1 MPTPRRLNFNNV
13 QVSPNR
19 RERSTILATLLEEG
33 LRLET
38 LNLNRYSPRNR
49 SLANGFVRN
58 VINAHQGDREALY
71 RALGN
76 LQRVKRV
83 GGGNISPSRRSPSH
97 RAATAIQSVWRGIK
111 GRRAAN
117 WRLRQV
123 NPRYAPVYMM
133 NANGTVKV
141 ALPVIPKRK

>member
-1 MPTPRRLNFNNV
+1 MPTPRRLNFNAV
-13 QVSPNR
+13 ALSPNR
-19 RERSTILATLLEEG
+19 QERGMIFSSLVTEA
-33 LRLET
+33 LRLQD

-49 SLANGFVRN
+49 SLATGFITA
-58 VINAHQGDREALY
+58 VINANRGNQNAMYSALH
-71 RALGN
+71 N
-76 LQRVKRV
+76 LPRVSKI
-83 GGGNISPSRRSPSH
+83 GASASPRRNA
-97 RAATAIQSVWRGIK
+97 AATVIQSAFRGLK

-133 NANGTVKV
+133 NANGIVKV